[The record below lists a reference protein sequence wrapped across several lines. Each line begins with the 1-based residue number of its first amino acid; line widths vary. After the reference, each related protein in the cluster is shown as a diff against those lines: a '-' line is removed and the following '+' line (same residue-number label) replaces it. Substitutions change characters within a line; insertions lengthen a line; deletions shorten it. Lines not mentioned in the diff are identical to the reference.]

1 MYRAKEQQPD
11 RPDGVGGQF
20 HERIAAQASVR
31 DSSRLAEAQSEV
43 PFCVGATRARAPKGR
58 CQRKGQR
65 EGKVWITA
73 ARVSPVLMLATD
85 PASNHCL
92 KVTSFFSSPVLFLCF
107 FHRSLFT
114 DVQNLF
120 LQAANSDPTQVD
132 PQLQCG
138 LGVLFNLSGE
148 YDKAVDCFSAALS
161 VTPQVGEEP
170 TPGYIQ
176 HPSPNSTPLLFL
188 PHQDYLL
195 WNKLGATLANG
206 SRSEEAV
213 AAYRRALEL
222 QPGFVRSRYNL
233 GISCVNL
240 GAHRW
245 EISFFFFFW
254 CGLLHSSL
262 HQTK

>member
-1 MYRAKEQQPD
+1 
-11 RPDGVGGQF
+11 
-20 HERIAAQASVR
+20 
-31 DSSRLAEAQSEV
+31 
-43 PFCVGATRARAPKGR
+43 
-58 CQRKGQR
+58 
-65 EGKVWITA
+65 
-73 ARVSPVLMLATD
+73 MLATD
-85 PASNHCL
+85 PVSNHSL
-92 KVTSFFSSPVLFLCF
+92 KINLFFCPPPRLS

-170 TPGYIQ
+170 APGVIRP
-176 HPSPNSTPLLFL
+176 PSTNSISLLFL

-240 GAHRW
+240 GAHR
-245 EISFFFFFW
+245 
-254 CGLLHSSL
+254 
-262 HQTK
+262 